1 MYYYFRLLCRGLT
14 NKEPLLNPPELLIKD
29 AIEIR
34 RSLDNANQANKEF
47 ITDRMIALGII
58 PHFSEFRSTADACIR
73 MLHNLLSDGDR
84 KLNKAFWFLKLKLS
98 AFAFLPDENKS
109 GSSKMDQY
117 AFLRKDRICKVL
129 CLACDENEC
138 TGCQRPAYPSPISL
152 GDSKGRH
159 LHYLQT
165 TCRCCKKRTS
175 TFHSHPR
182 GNTLRCSSNN
192 CKLNYTD
199 GFKRL
204 CDVDIVFED
213 DYDVHPQAVCGGC
226 RTYLTSATSPFMS
239 GFPNFY
245 PHNELFCD
253 CDLNFFYANASVQES
268 GSCLSV
274 VMNFSRI
281 PSLTFLAGSI
291 LASPAK
297 NNWINTNYLTVKMA
311 LEIYQTFMYVHNK
324 KSPDTYEYFKTLALA
339 GVLRYPIKVA
349 FHNKAN
355 AFQTVLTILCDSMS
369 HSSRENRTK
378 FRRKL
383 ETILN
388 ADFYGTEPSLRLTK
402 KTVKFRRNF
411 CVIVMCVIC
420 SNLLCEGICGR
431 IPSDPS
437 GSTHKR
443 AKKSSNNSN
452 HKLFRSYDKKL
463 GLRGDLT
470 YKEFQNYR
478 LSGTF
483 VANDEINH
491 YCVNCLNLKCKGCQN
506 SSSDS
511 QKENLKLKLKLEEL
525 PTKKE
530 LSNYNTTGRFVFE
543 DDLPLINKSKK
554 QSKSNGNFSSSSPK
568 TNDNYSTK
576 SIGGSKHGEFFSHCT
591 DCKFYFRR
599 EHIYLKHLET
609 CCPGMNSLICSTCQR
624 HFKSEVGMLKHNC
637 EGIYN
642 LENHQFKN
650 IALDLGSIEYD
661 HFIYILLN
669 HSLPHHWRAS
679 SGPKEETLVMEK
691 ESVRFRFVIS
701 RYKKIS
707 NKARLKGEGVKAF
720 KEEIWPI
727 VAKLAIPGEEE
738 EDGDDDD
745 LEEEEDEYELKCA
758 GCHLDNF
765 STLSELDKHQVECQD
780 YQNVADLWECDGCDK
795 VFSYETEYI
804 KHIKTCEVIE
814 IPEDIRSFYP
824 DDKGRIF
831 CPGCSQV
838 FIDDELEYFR
848 HLKMCRFV
856 EFENYPCKKCKLKFS
871 TQKTLLA
878 HDCSNSYHINSSP
891 PAVATITSNSKRHST
906 SPIPQ
911 NFGIKKSRI
920 EELNLFNDNNTSTTP
935 YQPICKMGD
944 YKCPICGL
952 KFTLNQPYGN
962 HVKNTMCVSLN
973 SSVVPYEYKHIKTLR
988 LKFASISFNS
998 NYDNDGSSIIMKIT
1012 YSRVPSLMLLC
1023 CGLLSPKKLIKNC
1036 KVPPLSIKDALE
1048 LYQSLNKSFLD
1059 PESKVGALER
1069 DRFWERIR
1077 LSFYHGFGDFESFEK
1092 CLEKQKRILGFL
1104 ITRIRSSSP
1113 TKIVWNHWLSK
1124 IKMFILAP
1132 LHDQFME
1139 EAGSFS
1145 DHEERSFKVIEY
1157 PFMSESNCKS
1167 IIQHLCLQ
1175 CWDSVC
1181 VGCSGEIHQEDYYEK
1196 ELCTISQTLFFKEF
1210 GVICTSEKLFNE
1222 CTQLGMSL
1230 DLKRRASIH
1239 ELIQYKKGHKIIN
1252 GTQFEK
1258 GGIKKLQATTTTLPL
1273 QNNHFNLEKIKKEN
1287 HRISVLSKAA
1297 VSSMP
1302 WLIDEECILPD

>member
-1 MYYYFRLLCRGLT
+1 MNTTPSCSCDIVSSHINKQGTSAIIPTLSCSNERFKISDLSRRNTREYSSSPQCDQGLILLKRLRIADKELKAHEWMSVCGNHKKYLLQDFPLKNHQCGICFNSDQIRLRRVSTKSQDLYKGEVVVGEFVCSECDDLILDGEGDESQHKKITIGQIWVTLDNSFCLINSSVPSLRLLCRGLT

-838 FIDDELEYFR
+838 
-848 HLKMCRFV
+848 
-856 EFENYPCKKCKLKFS
+856 
-871 TQKTLLA
+871 
-878 HDCSNSYHINSSP
+878 
-891 PAVATITSNSKRHST
+891 
-906 SPIPQ
+906 
-911 NFGIKKSRI
+911 
-920 EELNLFNDNNTSTTP
+920 
-935 YQPICKMGD
+935 
-944 YKCPICGL
+944 
-952 KFTLNQPYGN
+952 
-962 HVKNTMCVSLN
+962 
-973 SSVVPYEYKHIKTLR
+973 
-988 LKFASISFNS
+988 
-998 NYDNDGSSIIMKIT
+998 
-1012 YSRVPSLMLLC
+1012 PSLMLLC

-1036 KVPPLSIKDALE
+1036 KVPPL
-1048 LYQSLNKSFLD
+1048 N